1 MANGELEKSVGIEI
15 YSTPEIEG
23 ISGICKHSYK
33 DFIVKEITSN
43 GNILEIKDDYQAH
56 SFSEDSKDRYTT
68 FNLIKVNKDSFEALR
83 EISQALRVPLHLI
96 YYSGLKDKCSI
107 SVQKVSVKGN
117 FVEKLKKLK
126 LRDLFFRS
134 IKPTKKAIKIGGN
147 KGNNFTIVIRNIKN
161 VGKIKERIEDIINIL
176 NLKGFPN
183 YFGLQRFGT
192 FRTNSHV
199 VGRYLLENNYERAF
213 NEFVTTNYSTESP
226 HIQLMR
232 QNLKISGDLEEFY
245 ENFPKSMKFERDMVK
260 YLIDHPGDYKG
271 TFTTLPV
278 DLKNL
283 LISAFQSYLFNK
295 MITLRVK
302 KGFSLFEPVNGDI
315 ISILDDDKGYI
326 TQIKYKYGERGGRY
340 DKYLK
345 KAIKLNRATIVVPI
359 VGYET
364 DLDELPLIKAV
375 FEELI
380 EQEGI
385 DKNIFRSNVLRDI
398 EFKGAIKAMTV
409 KPIGLKVIQFEDD
422 DIFPD
427 KKKLKIEYSLPKGSY
442 ATVLLREL
450 MK

>member
-1 MANGELEKSVGIEI
+1 MTNCELEKSVGIEI

-33 DFIVKEITSN
+33 DFIVKEITRN

-56 SFSEDSKDRYTT
+56 SFSEDTKDRFTT

-83 EISQALRVPLHLI
+83 TISQALTVPLHLI
-96 YYSGLKDKCSI
+96 HYSGLKDKCSI
-107 SVQKVSVKGN
+107 SVQKISVKGD

-126 LRDLFFRS
+126 IRDLFFRS

-147 KGNNFTIVIRNIKN
+147 KGNNFTIIIRNIKN
-161 VGKIKERIEDIINIL
+161 VGNVKERTEDIINIL

-192 FRTNSHV
+192 FRTNSHI

-213 NEFVTTNYSTESP
+213 NEFVTTNYSTESSN
-226 HIQLMR
+226 IQLMR
-232 QNLKISGDLEEFY
+232 QNLEVSGDLEDFY
-245 ENFPKSMKFERDMVK
+245 ENFPKSMKLERDMVK
-260 YLIDHPGDYKG
+260 YLIDNPGDYKG
-271 TFTTLPV
+271 TFTTLPG

-283 LISAFQSYLFNK
+283 LISAFQSYTFNK
-295 MITLRVK
+295 MITIRIK
-302 KGFSLFEPVNGDI
+302 KGLSLFEPVKGDI
-315 ISILDDDKGYI
+315 ISILDDDKGHI
-326 TQIKYKYGERGGRY
+326 TQIKYIYGEHGGYY
-340 DKYLK
+340 DNYIK
-345 KAIKLNRATIVVPI
+345 KAIKLNRATIIVPI
-359 VGYET
+359 IGYET
-364 DLDELPLIKAV
+364 DLNKLPLMKAL
-375 FEELI
+375 FEEFI

-385 DKNIFRSNVLRDI
+385 DKNIFKSNVLRDI
-398 EFKGAIKAMTV
+398 EFKGTIRAMTV
-409 KPIGLKVIQFEDD
+409 KPVGLKVIEFEDD
-422 DIFPD
+422 DVFPD